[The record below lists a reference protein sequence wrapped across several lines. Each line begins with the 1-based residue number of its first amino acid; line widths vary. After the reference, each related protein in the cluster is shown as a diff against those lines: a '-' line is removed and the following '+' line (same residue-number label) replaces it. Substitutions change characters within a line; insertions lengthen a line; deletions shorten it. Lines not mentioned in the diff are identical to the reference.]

1 MDLALLTRG
10 VILGF
15 SIAAPVGPVGV
26 LCIRRT
32 LAGGR
37 TLGFVSGLGAAS
49 ADTIYGAIAAF
60 GLTFVSVFLV
70 NQAIWLKVV
79 GGLFLLYLGVRTFL
93 APPAEREAA
102 AEGQGLVGAY
112 ASTFFLTLTNP
123 PTILAFAAVFGAL
136 GLANLPGGYGA
147 AASLVLGVFF
157 GSALWWLT
165 LSSGVG
171 LFRGAMTPGALRW
184 VNRLAGIVIIAFG
197 VAALVTVRF

>member
-15 SIAAPVGPVGV
+15 SIAAPVGPIGV

-49 ADTIYGAIAAF
+49 ADTIYGALAAF
-60 GLTFVSVFLV
+60 GLTFVSVFLI

-93 APPAEREAA
+93 APPAEREAN
-102 AEGQGLVGAY
+102 AEGQGLLRAY

-123 PTILAFAAVFGAL
+123 PTILSFVAVFGAL
-136 GLANLPGGYGA
+136 GLGNLPGGYGA

-171 LFRGAMTPGALRW
+171 LFRGAMTPGVLRW
-184 VNRLAGIVIIAFG
+184 VNRLAGVAIIAFG
-197 VAALVTVRF
+197 VAALVSVRL